1 VIILFALMGV
11 GAILFGVGA
20 VVWAVS
26 QGVTRA
32 RETESASA
40 SLSSEVPP
48 ARLPPVER
56 RVPHHAL
63 SVLDGCSSD
72 DVRALASGID
82 GAIEVGAPLY
92 NAGNFA
98 GCYHMYEGTAS
109 DLERKLGETCVG
121 PIQALE
127 AGRTRAASLSTPS
140 AQAWAMR
147 DAFDGL
153 IDVVVRSEKKR

>member
-1 VIILFALMGV
+1 VIILFGLMGV

-26 QGVTRA
+26 QGVTHA
-32 RETESASA
+32 REAASASA
-40 SLSSEVPP
+40 SPSADAPQ
-48 ARLPPVER
+48 AKLPPVER
-56 RVPHHAL
+56 HVPHHAL
-63 SVLDGCSSD
+63 SILEGCSSD
-72 DVRALASGID
+72 DVRTLAAGID
-82 GAIEVGAPLY
+82 GAIDVGAPLY

-127 AGRTRAASLSTPS
+127 VGRARAASLSTPS

-147 DAFDGL
+147 DTFDGL

>member
-1 VIILFALMGV
+1 MGV
-11 GAILFGVGA
+11 GAILLGVGA
-20 VVWAVS
+20 VAWAISVGFK
-26 QGVTRA
+26 QA
-32 RETESASA
+32 RETASASA
-40 SLSSEVPP
+40 QPSADTPQ
-48 ARLPPVER
+48 AQLPPVQR
-56 RVPHHAL
+56 HVPHHAL

-82 GAIEVGAPLY
+82 GAIDVGAPLY

-109 DLERKLGETCVG
+109 DIERKLGETCVG
-121 PIQALE
+121 PLQALE
-127 AGRTRAASLSTPS
+127 AGRARAATLATPS

-153 IDVVVRSEKKR
+153 IDVIARSERKR